1 MSREVDRRRRQP
13 GLVTPERQTRL
24 RELAA
29 EVSSERLEGE
39 HRLEV
44 ATVDSTTGN
53 PAATRSEAAPAEQG
67 NYVQRALD
75 HLQAAAPALGLEATQ
90 PTEYVVDPSTQRTSA
105 GAVTVHAQQR
115 YKGVPIFQ
123 AAQAVLFDPDGRL
136 AQTVGTTV
144 TVPHELEVAPRLSV
158 EEAVL
163 AAAEQ
168 VAEPDQDERG
178 LTDEFGQPMEPAGV
192 RLDGFLIRVTATFP
206 DRPERPTVLAPGP
219 FAEDIRASLTW
230 FPLDPGDLRLG
241 WLVVLTMPG
250 HAAQYRVVVDAGSGE
265 VLYCRQLVQ
274 TVAARGSVF
283 PVDGAGARRT
293 SEFPRPLADYNL
305 PVPAGLP
312 DGFPDTWVQADRTV
326 GNSVNAHLSDDGPAV
341 QGALQDGV
349 VVFDPADPRSDEQLA
364 VNLFY
369 LGCSMHDFFYLLGF
383 QERDGSFQRDNFGRG
398 GLGADPVDAR
408 AHPGPVFGTANM
420 FTPVDGSSPVMN
432 MGLVSSTGRHTAL
445 DSSVVYHEFMHGVTN
460 RLVGGPMNVDAL
472 DEPQSAGMGEGWGDY
487 VACVIN
493 QTEVVGAW
501 VTGKAGGIRG
511 FRYDAQFPGT
521 FADLG
526 SGRYTRVHAMGEIWC
541 ATLMEMTRRVG
552 QPLAVQLVVDAL
564 KLARANP
571 SFLDMRDAV
580 LAALDGKLAAGQLT
594 PAAHRTA
601 LAAIWG
607 AFARFGMGPAADCVG
622 ATLVGIEPDFEGP
635 DLPVEPDPE
644 PDPDPDPEPTDP
656 EPEPT
661 DPDPAPPDPGPVP
674 PPLPAEARDVTVMV
688 ELALDAGGQVGRAA
702 VVQVGEGNG
711 GGRDVADGDGRLV
724 RYFVEHVTLRDPAG
738 AAPPPEARLEVDELA
753 FEELPGGGPDGTAG
767 QVRAEVTFRVTGP
780 DAAEV
785 AAARPSWFAHV
796 LAHVPATG
804 ETTVLAA
811 VGGELRPG
819 GDDQTAT
826 LELTTPPAG
835 RYQLLGVVVL
845 ADRRLLGSTVGPRL
859 TVVP

>member
-1 MSREVDRRRRQP
+1 MSREVDRRRRRP
-13 GLVTPERQTRL
+13 GLVTPERETHL

-29 EVSSERLEGE
+29 EVSEERLEGD

-44 ATVDSTTGN
+44 ATVDYTTGN
-53 PAATRSEAAPAEQG
+53 PAAIRSEAAPAERG
-67 NYVQRALD
+67 NYIQRALD
-75 HLQAAAPALGLEATQ
+75 HLQAAGPALGLETTQ

-105 GAVTVHAQQR
+105 DAVTVHAQQR
-115 YKGVPIFQ
+115 YKGIPIFQ

-144 TVPHELEVAPRLSV
+144 TVPHELEVAPLLSV

-168 VAEPDQDERG
+168 VAEPHQDERG
-178 LTDEFGQPMEPAGV
+178 QTDEFGQPMEIPGV

-230 FPLDPGDLRLG
+230 FPMDTEDLRLG

-250 HAAQYRVVVDAGSGE
+250 HAAQYRVVVDADSGE

-283 PVDGAGARRT
+283 PVDGNGDRRT
-293 SEFPRPLADYNL
+293 SEFPRPLADYGL

-326 GNSVNAHLSDDGPAV
+326 GNSVTAHLGEDGPAI

-349 VVFDPADPRSDEQLA
+349 VVFDPADAKGSEQLT

-369 LGCSMHDFFYLLGF
+369 LSCSMHDFFYLLGF

-432 MGLVSSTGRHTAL
+432 MGLVSSTGLHTAL

-493 QTEVVGAW
+493 QTQVVGAW
-501 VTGKAGGIRG
+501 VTGKPGGIRG
-511 FRYDAQFPGT
+511 FPYDDQFPDT

-526 SGRYTRVHAMGEIWC
+526 SGRYTRVHAIGEIWC

-552 QPLAVQLVVDAL
+552 QPLSVQLVVDAL

-580 LAALDGKLAAGQLT
+580 LVALDGKLAAGQLT
-594 PAAHRTA
+594 PAAHHTA
-601 LAAIWG
+601 LAGVWG

-622 ATLVGIEPDFEGP
+622 ATLVGIEPDFEEP
-635 DLPVEPDPE
+635 DLPVEPE
-644 PDPDPDPEPTDP
+644 
-656 EPEPT
+656 
-661 DPDPAPPDPGPVP
+661 PDPGPTEPGPGPATPPP
-674 PPLPAEARDVTVMV
+674 PPLPATARDVTVMV
-688 ELALDAGGQVGRAA
+688 ELAVDDEGRVRRSA
-702 VVQVGEGNG
+702 VVHVGEGDG
-711 GGRDVADGDGRLV
+711 GIGDVTGDRDAADGDGHLV

-738 AAPPPEARLEVDELA
+738 TGPPPDAALEVDELA

-767 QVRAEVTFRVTGP
+767 QVRAEVTFRVAGP
-780 DAAEV
+780 DAAGV

-811 VGGELRPG
+811 VGGELRADG
-819 GDDQTAT
+819 GDQTAS

-845 ADRRLLGSTVGPRL
+845 ADRRLLGSTAGPRL

>member
-1 MSREVDRRRRQP
+1 MSREVDRRRRRP
-13 GLVTPERQTRL
+13 GLVTPERETHL

-29 EVSSERLEGE
+29 EVSTERLEGE

-44 ATVDSTTGN
+44 ATVDYTTGN
-53 PAATRSEAAPAEQG
+53 PAALRSEAAPAEQG
-67 NYVQRALD
+67 NYIQRALD
-75 HLQAAAPALGLEATQ
+75 HLQAAGPALGLEATQ

-105 GAVTVHAQQR
+105 DAVTVHAQQR
-115 YKGVPIFQ
+115 YKGIPIFQ

-178 LTDEFGQPMEPAGV
+178 QTDEFGQPMEIPGV

-230 FPLDPGDLRLG
+230 FPMDTEDLRLG

-250 HAAQYRVVVDAGSGE
+250 HAAQYRVVVDADSGE
-265 VLYCRQLVQ
+265 VLYCRQQVR

-283 PVDGAGARRT
+283 PVDGDGDRRT
-293 SEFPRPLADYNL
+293 SGFPRPLADYGL

-326 GNSVNAHLSDDGPAV
+326 GNSVNAHLGDDGPAI

-349 VVFDPADPRSDEQLA
+349 VVFDPADANGSEQLA
-364 VNLFY
+364 LNLFY
-369 LGCSMHDFFYLLGF
+369 LSCSMHDFFYLLGF
-383 QERDGSFQRDNFGRG
+383 QERDGSFQGDNFGRG

-408 AHPGPVFGTANM
+408 AHPGTVFGTANM

-432 MGLVSSTGRHTAL
+432 MGLVASTGNHTAL

-493 QTEVVGAW
+493 QTEVVGSW
-501 VTGKAGGIRG
+501 VTGKPGGIRG
-511 FRYDAQFPGT
+511 FRYDAQYPDT

-526 SGRYTRVHAMGEIWC
+526 SGRYTRVHAVGEIWC

-571 SFLDMRDAV
+571 SFLDMRDAI
-580 LAALDGKLAAGQLT
+580 LAALDGKLAAGQLN
-594 PAAHRTA
+594 PAAHHTA
-601 LAAIWG
+601 LAGAWG

-622 ATLVGIEPDFEGP
+622 ASLVGIVPDFAEP
-635 DLPVEPDPE
+635 DLPVGPEPDPGPTDPE
-644 PDPDPDPEPTDP
+644 PDPV
-656 EPEPT
+656 
-661 DPDPAPPDPGPVP
+661 PAPPPVT
-674 PPLPAEARDVTVMV
+674 ARDVTVMV
-688 ELALDAGGQVGRAA
+688 ELVVDDAGQVRRSA
-702 VVQVGEGNG
+702 VAQVAEGNG
-711 GGRDVADGDGRLV
+711 GGRDVTEGGDAGDGRLV

-738 AAPPPEARLEVDELA
+738 AEPAPEAWLEVDELA
-753 FEELPGGGPDGTAG
+753 FQELPGGGPDGTAG
-767 QVRAEVTFRVTGP
+767 QVRAEVTFRVAGP

-811 VGGELRPG
+811 VGGELRPDG
-819 GDDQTAT
+819 GDQTAS

-845 ADRRLLGSTVGPRL
+845 ADRRLVGSTAGPRL

>member
-1 MSREVDRRRRQP
+1 MSREVDLRRRRP
-13 GLVTPERQTRL
+13 GLVTPERETQL

-29 EVSSERLEGE
+29 EVSEERLEGA

-44 ATVDSTTGN
+44 ATVDYTTAN
-53 PAATRSEAAPAEQG
+53 PAAVRSEAAPAEEG
-67 NYVQRALD
+67 NYIQRALD
-75 HLQAAAPALGLEATQ
+75 HLQAAGPALGLEATQ
-90 PTEYVVDPSTQRTSA
+90 PTEFVVDPSTQRTSA
-105 GAVTVHAQQR
+105 NAVTVHAQQR
-115 YKGVPIFQ
+115 YKGIPIFQ

-136 AQTVGTTV
+136 TQTVGTTV
-144 TVPHELEVAPRLSV
+144 TVPQELEVAPRLSV

-178 LTDEFGQPMEPAGV
+178 LTDEFGEPLEIPGV

-230 FPLDPGDLRLG
+230 FPMDTEDLRLG
-241 WLVVLTMPG
+241 WLVLLTMPG
-250 HAAQYRVVVDAGSGE
+250 HAAQYRVVVDAGSGD

-283 PVDGAGARRT
+283 PVDGDGQRRT

-305 PVPAGLP
+305 PVPIGLP

-326 GNSVNAHLSDDGPAV
+326 GNSVNAHLGDDGPAI

-349 VVFDPADPRSDEQLA
+349 VVFDPANPNGSEQLT

-369 LGCSMHDFFYLLGF
+369 LNCSMHDFFYLLGF
-383 QERDGSFQRDNFGRG
+383 QERDGSFQGDNFGRG

-432 MGLVSSTGRHTAL
+432 MGLVSSTGNHTAL

-493 QTEVVGAW
+493 QTEVVGSW
-501 VTGKAGGIRG
+501 VTGRAGGIRG
-511 FRYDAQFPGT
+511 FRYDAQFPDT

-526 SGRYTRVHAMGEIWC
+526 SGRYTRVHAIGEVWC

-571 SFLDMRDAV
+571 SFLDMRDAI

-594 PAAHRTA
+594 AAAHHTA
-601 LAAIWG
+601 LGGIWG
-607 AFARFGMGPAADCVG
+607 AFARYGMGPAADCVG
-622 ATLVGIEPDFEGP
+622 ATLVGIEPDFDEP
-635 DLPVEPDPE
+635 DLPVAPDPE
-644 PDPDPDPEPTDP
+644 PEPTDP

-661 DPDPAPPDPGPVP
+661 DPPPEPAA

-688 ELALDAGGQVGRAA
+688 ELAMDAEGQMRRSTVVHVG
-702 VVQVGEGNG
+702 VGNG

-724 RYFVEHVTLRDPAG
+724 RYFVEHVTLRDPG
-738 AAPPPEARLEVDELA
+738 GTAPPADARLEVDELA
-753 FEELPGGGPDGTAG
+753 FEELQDGGPDGTAG
-767 QVRAEVTFRVTGP
+767 QVRAEVTFRVAGP

-811 VGGELRPG
+811 VQGELGPEG
-819 GDDQTAT
+819 GDHHAT